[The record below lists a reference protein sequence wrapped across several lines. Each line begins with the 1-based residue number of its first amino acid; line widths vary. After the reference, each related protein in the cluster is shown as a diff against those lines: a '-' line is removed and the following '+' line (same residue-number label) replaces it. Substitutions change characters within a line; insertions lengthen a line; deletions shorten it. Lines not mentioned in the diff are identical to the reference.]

1 MPDIP
6 KGAVLLHLYHPENL
20 LRPRGGKLQKESLS
34 LKILEVLRSTYES
47 WSDPKYG
54 DSLTKEELFALLA
67 RNLSQEVFYA
77 WDKFLNEIDY
87 QPESKSEK
95 GEEHES

>member
-1 MPDIP
+1 MPELP
-6 KGAVLLHLYHPENL
+6 EGAVLYHLYRSENL

-34 LKILEVLRSTYES
+34 LKILEQLRSSYES

-54 DSLTKEELFALLA
+54 DSLSKEELFTILA
-67 RNLSQEVFYA
+67 HNLSQEVFYA
-77 WDKFLNEIDY
+77 WDKFLNEIDH